1 VWNGLAQQRGFLLA
15 AADAAKAPEGGAK
28 ETGMAIDTT
37 DREHVTLTLDMEKL
51 VRERVDELA
60 RARVEELVNERVAT
74 AMKHDP
80 AKNKIAIIASKGTLD
95 MAYPPL
101 ILATAA
107 AAMGEDVEVFF
118 TFYGLNIIKKG
129 GAQALQV
136 APIAN
141 PAMPVP
147 VPNIVGMLPGMTP
160 LATWMMKSLYFG
172 KHHVA
177 TIEELLEQCRELGVK
192 LIACQMTMD
201 VFGLKQEDM
210 LEGVEVGGAA
220 TFLNFAGEAHTTL
233 FI

>member
-1 VWNGLAQQRGFLLA
+1 
-15 AADAAKAPEGGAK
+15 
-28 ETGMAIDTT
+28 MATT
-37 DREHVTLTLDMEKL
+37 SVDREHVTLTVDMEQL
-51 VRERVDELA
+51 IRERVDEIA
-60 RARVEELVNERVAT
+60 GERINQLVAERVAD
-74 AMKHDP
+74 AMKKDP
-80 AKNKIAIIASKGTLD
+80 SKNTVAIIASKGTLD

-118 TFYGLNIIKKG
+118 TFYGLEIIKKG
-129 GAQALQV
+129 GAQHLKV

-147 VPNIVGMLPGMTP
+147 MPNILGMLPGMTP
-160 LATWMMKSLYFG
+160 MATWMMKTQFFG
-172 KHHVA
+172 KHNVA
-177 TIEELLEQCRELGVK
+177 TIEELLDQCKLLGVK

-201 VFGLKQEDM
+201 VMGIKRED
-210 LEGVEVGGAA
+210 LLDEVEVGGAA

>member
-1 VWNGLAQQRGFLLA
+1 
-15 AADAAKAPEGGAK
+15 
-28 ETGMAIDTT
+28 MATITQDW
-37 DREHVTLTLDMEKL
+37 EHMTLTVDMENL
-51 VRERVDELA
+51 IRERVDELA
-60 RARVEELVNERVAT
+60 GERINQLVAERVAD
-74 AMKHDP
+74 AMKKDP
-80 AKNKIAIIASKGTLD
+80 CKNKVAIIASKGTLD

-107 AAMGEDVEVFF
+107 AAMGEEVEVFF

-129 GAQALQV
+129 GARQLQV

-147 VPNIVGMLPGMTP
+147 MPNILGMLPGMTP
-160 LATWMMKSLYFG
+160 MATWMMKTMFFG
-172 KHHVA
+172 KHNVA
-177 TIEELLEQCRELGVK
+177 TIEELLEQCKEVGVK

-201 VFGLKQEDM
+201 VMGIKRED
-210 LEGVEVGGAA
+210 LLDEVEVGGAA

>member
-1 VWNGLAQQRGFLLA
+1 
-15 AADAAKAPEGGAK
+15 
-28 ETGMAIDTT
+28 MAIPTVDK
-37 DREHVTLTLDMEKL
+37 EHVTLTLDMEEL
-51 VRERVDELA
+51 IRDRVDELATGRIEQVVRERVDE
-60 RARVEELVNERVAT
+60 
-74 AMKHDP
+74 AMKKDP
-80 AKNKIAIIASKGTLD
+80 AKRKVAIIASKGTLD

-107 AAMGEDVEVFF
+107 AALDMEVELFF

-129 GAQALQV
+129 EADKLQV

-147 VPNIVGMLPGMTP
+147 MPNIIGMLPGMTP
-160 LATWMMKSLYFG
+160 AATWMMKNLYFG

-177 TIEELLEQCRELGVK
+177 TIGELLEQCKELGVK

-201 VFGLKQEDM
+201 VLGFKREELLDE
-210 LEGVEVGGAA
+210 VEVAGAA
-220 TFLNFAGEAHTTL
+220 TFLAFAREAHTTL